1 MNKNKKI
8 FGAIAGAA
16 VKAVTPFVKNIKD
29 QNYL

>member
-8 FGAIAGAA
+8 FGAIAGAVA
-16 VKAVTPFVKNIKD
+16 KAATPFIKNIKD